1 MKSYEEMA
9 QNVFRRGR
17 EYFRRKEKRN
27 AAVRNMVSVMSMLG
41 IFTLVGMEILSSP
54 SSEAQNPNIPKQI
67 EIVEIHTVIQ
77 TITETSSVSSETA
90 GNLKTDTFSTDE
102 NSLFGTKKN
111 EFTTE
116 PVITTASP
124 VSKEDLKKDDITSDI
139 HTESNISLE
148 SLPKP
153 EKESVSTTTE
163 TDTMAEMTSCS
174 EETTTEIQSKPSSD
188 AMDVNGD
195 GTVDIL
201 DAIYVL
207 INYSESGAGLR

>member
-41 IFTLVGMEILSSP
+41 VFTLVGMEILSSP
-54 SSEAQNPNIPKQI
+54 SSDAPTPDIPRQI

-77 TITETSSVSSETA
+77 TVTEISTVSAETA
-90 GNLKTDTFSTDE
+90 GNMNTGTAAPEE
-102 NSLFGTKKN
+102 NSLFGTMQPA
-111 EFTTE
+111 FTTE

-124 VSKEDLKKDDITSDI
+124 VTMEDSKKDNIPADI

-148 SLPKP
+148 SEPKP
-153 EKESVSTTTE
+153 ESAATATE
-163 TDTMAEMTSCS
+163 TETETTAAITSCS
-174 EETTTEIQSKPSSD
+174 TDTSSDTQSKPASD
-188 AMDVNGD
+188 VMDVNGD
-195 GTVDIL
+195 GAVDIL

-207 INYSESGAGLR
+207 IHYSESGAGLR